1 MKDVI
6 YTEDICQQIQQ
17 PEVGLR
23 LHFLLRKL
31 KAFKRLHQ
39 VKVSWCLERSYFL
52 FFLIRGHFVFC
63 SVKPKFAIA
72 SLKIVN
78 KRVVFGHKYV
88 AQFLLERQEFPNIMQ
103 SMHILLPLT
112 LKEKN
117 QQESVF
123 LFLLSACDSYLTLLP
138 HWLHSPEQL
147 RASQCTKRAHYSKW
161 SKECENVVCSV
172 NATLFSVHW
181 KSLNEFKDKTYV
193 SSLVR
198 VAQC

>member
-1 MKDVI
+1 MLNCCYLDRSSWLFRSVVWPGFKHRMRAHSCCCEKMKDVI

-52 FFLIRGHFVFC
+52 FFIRGHFVFC

-88 AQFLLERQEFPNIMQ
+88 AQFLLERQVSKYYAVHAHFTTSNFKREEPAGKCVFIFIECLWLILDSFTSLTTQPWTIEGFT
-103 SMHILLPLT
+103 MH
-112 LKEKN
+112 E
-117 QQESVF
+117 ESA
-123 LFLLSACDSYLTLLP
+123 L
-138 HWLHSPEQL
+138 
-147 RASQCTKRAHYSKW
+147 
-161 SKECENVVCSV
+161 
-172 NATLFSVHW
+172 
-181 KSLNEFKDKTYV
+181 
-193 SSLVR
+193 
-198 VAQC
+198 

>member
-1 MKDVI
+1 MLNCCYLDRSSWLFRSVVWPGFKHRMRAHSCCCEKMKDVI

-52 FFLIRGHFVFC
+52 FFIRGHFVFC

-88 AQFLLERQEFPNIMQ
+88 AQFLLERQEFPNINQ

-138 HWLHSPEQL
+138 H
-147 RASQCTKRAHYSKW
+147 
-161 SKECENVVCSV
+161 
-172 NATLFSVHW
+172 
-181 KSLNEFKDKTYV
+181 
-193 SSLVR
+193 
-198 VAQC
+198 